1 MAKLQYFLQGH
12 PKPALSKKVQR
23 GDQGKFFKNRPKRN
37 HRFKG
42 PKALWR
48 KWHYS
53 LFKMH
58 LKCKDWKGFWRKQR
72 LQKGPNGQLTTIFA
86 RSPKPR
92 IFWKSARGGPR
103 ESFQKTPKKEPSF
116 ERSKSTLSQMVLSC
130 NQYALKVQILDKIL
144 PAFSKKV
151 QRGDQKKFILK
162 LVCT

>member
-37 HRFKG
+37 HRLKG

-48 KWHYS
+48 KWHYP

-72 LQKGPNGQLTTIFA
+72 LQKCPNGKLQQFLQGHPNPAFPEKVQG
-86 RSPKPR
+86 RDQGKR
-92 IFWKSARGGPR
+92 FKKR
-103 ESFQKTPKKEPSF
+103 PKKELSF
-116 ERSKSTLSQMVLSC
+116 ERPKSTLSQMVLSS
-130 NQYALKVQILDKIL
+130 N
-144 PAFSKKV
+144 
-151 QRGDQKKFILK
+151 
-162 LVCT
+162 